1 VIGGFL
7 PAIAHPH
14 GTHKGAWPIVTVELA
29 RLQLSDGQVTDALA
43 TAQRV
48 LSAFA
53 DAGIARH
60 HLAREAVTV
69 LVEGE
74 LTLALSEVHGAPDR
88 WIQVTKRVRQELT
101 KSTEWYGTDSPLT
114 LELMVLLGRTLINS
128 GEHGEARGVLAEAE
142 RRTAALL
149 GGEHPLALR
158 ARQWTGSA
166 AMGLREWK
174 AATAVFRQLL
184 PRQDAVLGRGHP
196 ESQLTR
202 FQLGLCLLKQNNL
215 KRARPLLDEATPALR
230 EHHGPLR
237 LWAMMPTGRRR
248 AGLTFF
254 CRIRDIPGVGQA
266 K

>member
-1 VIGGFL
+1 
-7 PAIAHPH
+7 
-14 GTHKGAWPIVTVELA
+14 
-29 RLQLSDGQVTDALA
+29 
-43 TAQRV
+43 
-48 LSAFA
+48 
-53 DAGIARH
+53 
-60 HLAREAVTV
+60 
-69 LVEGE
+69 
-74 LTLALSEVHGAPDR
+74 
-88 WIQVTKRVRQELT
+88 
-101 KSTEWYGTDSPLT
+101 
-114 LELMVLLGRTLINS
+114 
-128 GEHGEARGVLAEAE
+128 
-142 RRTAALL
+142 
-149 GGEHPLALR
+149 
-158 ARQWTGSA
+158 
-166 AMGLREWK
+166 
-174 AATAVFRQLL
+174 LL